1 MSEMNLR
8 VHDADPERV
17 ERIRRRCVSVLEAQ
31 RREAEA
37 RRSRGPAPRGW
48 LEPAIAVGVGAI
60 YIVDAFANALAL
72 FR

>member
-17 ERIRRRCVSVLEAQ
+17 ERIRLRCVSVLEAR
-31 RREAEA
+31 RREAET
-37 RRSRGPAPRGW
+37 RRARGPAPRGW
-48 LEPAIAVGVGAI
+48 LEPAIVVSMGAI
-60 YIVDAFANALAL
+60 YLVDAFASALAL

>member
-1 MSEMNLR
+1 MLR

-17 ERIRRRCVSVLEAQ
+17 ERIRLRCVSVLERR

-37 RRSRGPAPRGW
+37 RRSRGATRRGW
-48 LEPAIAVGVGAI
+48 LEPAIAVSLGVL
-60 YIVDAFANALAL
+60 YIADAWARALAL